1 MPVDKPK
8 AGETEQEYLAYC
20 IPAEIKAGKSQEQSA
35 AICYNTYREESKM
48 STQGKI
54 ASKMREIQYKGIDL
68 TKLQEDGLEEAC
80 WPGWK
85 ALGTKILDGRE
96 VPNCIPE
103 EDHPDSK

>member
-20 IPAEIKAGKSQEQSA
+20 IPAEIKAGKAQDVAS

-54 ASKMREIQYKGIDL
+54 ASKMREIQYKGINL
-68 TKLQEDGLEEAC
+68 INLGENSEAC
-80 WPGWK
+80 WDGYIQV
-85 ALGTKILDGRE
+85 GTKILDGKV
-96 VPNCIPE
+96 VPDCRGPI
-103 EDHPDSK
+103 ED